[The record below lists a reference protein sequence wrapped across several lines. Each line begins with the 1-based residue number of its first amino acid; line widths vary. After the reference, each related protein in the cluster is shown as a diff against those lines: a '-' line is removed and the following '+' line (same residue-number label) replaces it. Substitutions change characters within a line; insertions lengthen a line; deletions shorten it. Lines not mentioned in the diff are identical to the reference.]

1 MLTAART
8 RELAVAELAPLMRDM
23 TAVGTGWWARPAGDE
38 HFAMLGL
45 LAWKG
50 GRLILAYGV
59 SCAYVPHWPGAE
71 WRWHRTLAQARQD
84 LWVDSLLT
92 GRPQDVAV
100 SQLND
105 ERTARKDARRLLE
118 RMGGTVTAFWE
129 ATSTPAGVR
138 DAALAQAGP
147 NSALHTP
154 HPYLVA
160 AFATARL
167 GDLPGAGALLDRC
180 AGIVSP
186 KALATAPVLLDEVA
200 PATR

>member
-1 MLTAART
+1 MLSVAAT

-23 TAVGTGWWARPAGDE
+23 TPVRTGWWARPAGDE

-71 WRWHRTLAQARQD
+71 WRWHRTLAQAQPD

-92 GRPQDVAV
+92 GRPRDVAI
-100 SQLND
+100 SQLRG
-105 ERTARKDARRLLE
+105 ERAAREDARRLLDQ
-118 RMGGTVTAFWE
+118 MGGTVTAFWA

-138 DAALAQAGP
+138 DAALAQADP
-147 NSALHTP
+147 DSRLHTP
-154 HPYLVA
+154 HPFLVA
-160 AFATARL
+160 AFAAARL
-167 GDLPGAGALLDRC
+167 GDLPGARGLLDRC
-180 AGIVSP
+180 AHLLPAS
-186 KALATAPVLLDEVA
+186 ALATAPALLEQVA
-200 PATR
+200 TAA